1 MVKKNVKVMRKKL
14 LPLFLVV
21 MLIAQCVFSYQNV
34 SADDSV
40 YLEITGFQMSTT
52 LEAYRTLYSIA
63 DPAGKTE
70 EVGLVYGLTEY
81 VTIADMVVGSTNSTV
96 YSYAGTT
103 AGIAAVDYSNY
114 EGATTYVRTMSL
126 IKKAEFYNTGISVR
140 AYAKLNDGTYVYS
153 DVSTMTVYKIAD
165 LLYQGCRM
173 GNLTGH
179 EYLYNN
185 ILSVVDP
192 SYKTVDYNWTNIIVP
207 AESVTDELAT
217 EKETTAAQETTTVAD
232 GYTECTLDNNITV
245 GQWGYY
251 VGSWSPATASYL
263 GGTTIDNFTLKIT
276 SSGGAAWGVQAFTVP
291 ITVNVGSTYKVTT
304 TLNSDT
310 AGATVLF
317 KDDISGSIFEEK
329 ALVAGDNVYTGT
341 FTTTSDTAKFFFDL
355 GAVAAGTTV
364 KVTSFSLEETGVAE
378 TTTVEQ
384 ETTTQ
389 AAEETTTAHTV
400 KNPGVQTE
408 AADSEVASNVSLV
421 SYISEIDTDFSSTTG
436 NTSSNEGIE
445 KLFDNNIN
453 TKFFT
458 GDAPV
463 ISIAWKMERAV
474 IIKNYTFVTANDAA
488 TYSHRSPHK
497 WRLLGSVNGT
507 DWTQLDFVEDGGI
520 EAVNLTSYTYETDVQ
535 KACQFFMLRIED
547 SGQDGKLYYGSQL
560 AEIYLNG
567 DVVQFSSDLGVELKD
582 QVSEIN
588 ASATTVTGYNSSEG
602 VENLFDGDTS
612 TKLFT
617 NSSAPCSIVWTMNKP
632 TSLYS
637 YTLTTANDNATYKNR
652 TIKSWV
658 LYGSNDGSTWE
669 AIDTV
674 TDSGMADINYA
685 DYTYIVDKVG
695 SYTQFKLTVTGKYG
709 TAFQLSEI
717 SLNGCS
723 SLLVNEFEAIFMG
736 DWDQVTATNYKKNL
750 KETFYVNYPRQY
762 ARWGTGSEPKR
773 IYITAD
779 KSYDGVAYTLGNTI
793 VISVDWMNSN
803 PVGIGYFTHEL
814 THAAQQYGNVTST
827 SSAWWVENMAN
838 YGGFRY
844 YHWASEDNV
853 QVYEASDTSLQDW
866 GYEAYGNN
874 KWFFAYM
881 DAKYP
886 TTKASDGTI
895 TYGLIDSIN
904 NMLKSNKGT
913 TYDDNPYDTTTPWN
927 QLVKSIT
934 GYDCI
939 ESLRLKYVEE
949 LQSGTWA
956 FTGFKYYADN
966 WMTEGIEGINDPIYP
981 MIGEGTH
988 GTTVATKLS
997 SPVTSGTNLCSDAI
1011 ILHTTGQVNTSEA
1024 AEMLIDGDLT
1034 TKWCA
1039 KKSSENV
1046 FNGRVHSV
1054 KIDLG
1059 SKKTFNTYTLYNTS
1073 SQEGYSNMSEWEI
1086 LVSEDGYTW
1095 TSVDYQV
1102 NNNDAISSYNI
1113 GTQIA
1118 RYVQIKVYNPGDST
1132 GTVRL
1137 YEFQLYNN

>member
-1 MVKKNVKVMRKKL
+1 MKKYLSKKAVRTILSFVMIL
-14 LPLFLVV
+14 SLVIQGIVLPQ
-21 MLIAQCVFSYQNV
+21 IT
-34 SADDSV
+34 SAADNV
-40 YLEITGFQMSTT
+40 YLEITGFQISTN

-63 DPAGKTE
+63 DPEGKTE
-70 EVGLVYGLTEY
+70 EVGLVYGLTDYATE
-81 VTIADMVVGSTNSTV
+81 AEMVVGSTNSTV
-96 YSYAGTT
+96 YSFAGTT
-103 AGIAAVDYSNY
+103 AGIAPVVYSDY
-114 EGATTYVRTMSL
+114 EGATTYIRTMLL
-126 IKKAEFYNTGISVR
+126 IKKVEFYNASISVR
-140 AYAKLNDGTYVYS
+140 AYAKLNDGTYTYS
-153 DVSTMTVYKIAD
+153 DISTITVYDIAD

-173 GNLTGH
+173 PNAAGH

-185 ILSVVDP
+185 ILSVVNS
-192 SYKTVDYNWTNIIVP
+192 SYKTVDYNWPSVIVP
-207 AESVTDELAT
+207 SESVTAPEA
-217 EKETTAAQETTTVAD
+217 TTAEPEITTT
-232 GYTECTLDNNITV
+232 
-245 GQWGYY
+245 
-251 VGSWSPATASYL
+251 
-263 GGTTIDNFTLKIT
+263 
-276 SSGGAAWGVQAFTVP
+276 
-291 ITVNVGSTYKVTT
+291 
-304 TLNSDT
+304 
-310 AGATVLF
+310 
-317 KDDISGSIFEEK
+317 
-329 ALVAGDNVYTGT
+329 
-341 FTTTSDTAKFFFDL
+341 
-355 GAVAAGTTV
+355 
-364 KVTSFSLEETGVAE
+364 
-378 TTTVEQ
+378 EQ

-389 AAEETTTAHTV
+389 PPEETTTAHAV

-408 AADSEVASNVSLV
+408 AADSGVASNVSLV
-421 SYISEIDTDFSSTTG
+421 SYISEIDTGFSSTTG
-436 NTSSNEGIE
+436 NTSGNEGIE

-463 ISIAWKMERAV
+463 ISIAWKMERAT
-474 IIKNYTFVTANDAA
+474 IIKNYTFVTASDAA
-488 TYSHRSPHK
+488 SYSHRSPHK

-507 DWTQLDFVEDGGI
+507 DWKQLDFVEDGGI
-520 EAVNLTSYTYETDVQ
+520 EAVNLKSYTYETDVQ
-535 KACQFFMLRIED
+535 EACQFFMIRIED

-567 DVVQFSSDLGVELKD
+567 DVVQLSSDLGVELKD
-582 QVSEIN
+582 QVKEIN
-588 ASATTVTGYNSSEG
+588 TSATTVTGYNSKEG
-602 VENLFDGDTS
+602 VENLFDGDKS
-612 TKLFT
+612 TKLYT
-617 NSSAPCSIVWTMNKP
+617 NTSTPCSIVWSMNKA

-637 YTLTTANDNATYKNR
+637 YTLTTANDNETYKNR

-658 LYGSNDGSTWE
+658 LYGSNDGNSWDV
-669 AIDTV
+669 IDTV
-674 TDSGMADINYA
+674 TDSGMADMNYA

-695 SYTQFKLTVTGKYG
+695 SYTQFKLTVTEGYG
-709 TAFQLSEI
+709 NSFQLSEL
-717 SLNGCS
+717 SLNGCA

-736 DWDQVTATNYKKNL
+736 DWDQVTAPNYKKNL

-886 TTKASDGTI
+886 TTKSSDGTV

-904 NMLKSNKGT
+904 NMLKSNKST

-939 ESLRLKYVEE
+939 ESLRLKFVEE
-949 LQSGTWA
+949 LRNGTWA

-966 WMTEGIEGINDPIYP
+966 WITEGIEGINDPIYP

-1011 ILHTTGQVNTSEA
+1011 ILHTTGQVRSSEA
-1024 AEMLIDGDLT
+1024 AEMLIDGNLT

-1039 KKSSENV
+1039 RKSSENV
-1046 FNGRVHSV
+1046 FNGRMHSV

-1086 LVSEDGYTW
+1086 LVSEDGYNW

-1102 NNNDAISSYNI
+1102 NNDNAISSYNI
-1113 GTQIA
+1113 GTQTA
-1118 RYVQIKVYNPGDST
+1118 RYVHIKVFNPGDSV
-1132 GTVRL
+1132 GTIRL